1 MNTVQRVDIK
11 ETNLEF
17 GGLTE
22 RTTTDMIVIHH
33 TGANMDASAEQIH
46 EWHLGNGWAGIGY
59 HFVVR
64 KDGTI
69 ERGRPVWAIGA
80 HAQGDNAHT
89 VGIHLSGDFSSAQPT
104 AAQIERTAMLIV
116 NLCEDYD
123 IPIDRARIVGH
134 GELMPTK
141 CPGANLQAL
150 LDDGTITGKANY
162 YRYGAPSENPPSSGD
177 QHEEEV
183 ARMRQ
188 ELDQDDIKKISV
200 LARKY
205 ESSGDPACVS
215 PGNGDLGGVSYG
227 LYQLSSAQGSVKE
240 FLAWL
245 CDYPV
250 DELANYGRVL
260 SELEINSEEF
270 KRQWQ
275 EIGTI
280 DPGNFGMLQ
289 DAYIKERYYGRAS
302 DLLCKENYCADKHT
316 TAMRAVILSRTVQNG
331 PSGCV
336 ELMQTACEKLGN
348 PNLSFVDDAY
358 FDHDLIAVIYDFLI
372 AECDSVRL
380 HGGVWRSAN
389 GFCNGSAGV
398 IGGLRSRFVREKA
411 EALTMLTIGGKTK

>member
-1 MNTVQRVDIK
+1 MQKVKIE
-11 ETNLEF
+11 ETNLCF
-17 GGLTE
+17 GDLSE
-22 RTTTDMIVIHH
+22 RSKTNMIVIHH
-33 TGANMDASAEQIH
+33 TGQADIDASAEQIH
-46 EWHLGNGWAGIGY
+46 EWHQNQGWSGIGY

-64 KDGTI
+64 KDGAV
-69 ERGRPVWAIGA
+69 ERGRPIWAVGA

-89 VGIHLSGDFSSAQPT
+89 IGIHLSGDFSRAQPT
-104 AAQIERTAMLIV
+104 TAQIERTAMLIA

-123 IPIDRARIVGH
+123 IPTDREHVVGH
-134 GELMPTK
+134 GELMATE

-162 YRYGAPSENPPSSGD
+162 YRYGAPSENLPSSDD
-177 QHEEEV
+177 QHEEEA
-183 ARMRQ
+183 ARMPQ
-188 ELDQDDIKKISV
+188 ELDQNDIKKISV

-205 ESSGDPACVS
+205 ESNGDPARVS
-215 PGNGDLGGVSYG
+215 TGNGDLGGVSYG
-227 LYQLSSAQGSVKE
+227 LYQLSSKQGSVKE

-260 SELEINSEEF
+260 SEIEIGSEAF
-270 KRQWQ
+270 NRQWQ

-289 DAYIKERYYGRAS
+289 DTYIKEHYYSRAS

-316 TAMRAVILSRTVQNG
+316 IAMRAVILSRAVQNG
-331 PSGCV
+331 SNGCV
-336 ELMQTACEKLGN
+336 ELMQLACEKLGH
-348 PNLSFVDDAY
+348 PNLSYVDDAY
-358 FDHDLIAVIYDFLI
+358 FDHDIIAAIYDILI

-380 HGGVWRSAN
+380 HGSVWRSEN

-398 IGGLRSRFVREKA
+398 IGGLRNRFVREKA
-411 EALTMLTIGGKTK
+411 EALAMLTIGGKTK

>member
-1 MNTVQRVDIK
+1 MEKVNIK
-11 ETNLEF
+11 ETNLNF
-17 GGLTE
+17 GDLSK
-22 RTTTDMIVIHH
+22 RTKTNMIVIHH
-33 TGANMDASAEQIH
+33 TGQADIDASAEQIH
-46 EWHLGNGWAGIGY
+46 EWHQNQGWSGIGY

-89 VGIHLSGDFSSAQPT
+89 IGIHLSGDFSHAQPT
-104 AAQIERTAMLIV
+104 TAQIERTAMLIA

-123 IPIDRARIVGH
+123 IPIDRAHIVGH
-134 GELMPTK
+134 GELMETE

-260 SELEINSEEF
+260 SELEINSEQF

-336 ELMQTACEKLGN
+336 ELMQTACEKLEH
-348 PNLSFVDDAY
+348 PNLSYVDDAY
-358 FDHDLIAVIYDFLI
+358 FDHDLISAIYDFLI

-398 IGGLRSRFVREKA
+398 IGGLRNRFVREKA
-411 EALTMLTIGGKTK
+411 EALAMLTVGGTNK